1 MRPAATACIQPE
13 LSQQHRPRSSQH
25 PGETPCTRSQSSG
38 PGLADAGLGWA
49 GRRGGGRPQTHS
61 LESQDAA
68 QQLARPGPACSSS
81 SPLGPEPTVPE
92 WGSLGRSTSLK
103 QGGWGR
109 ARTPQQRAES
119 CTEGSRAGPNGSA
132 HAFQPLW
139 VGLPQAQGGRGLTS
153 PPPTLPGLTPPFW
166 PKMLP
171 GIWRPTDE
179 CHGASS
185 RSVEGRSSR
194 EGSLGRSARR
204 GIPPPL
210 ALACRGA
217 LGQAQ
222 GHRSTSLAS
231 LPSPPR
237 RPGRAGRRLVCS
249 PPVGPA
255 SPGPPAA
262 SCAHPQTPHAPLG
275 LPTGEDSAWGPRA
288 CRGHRALC
296 L

>member
-1 MRPAATACIQPE
+1 
-13 LSQQHRPRSSQH
+13 
-25 PGETPCTRSQSSG
+25 
-38 PGLADAGLGWA
+38 
-49 GRRGGGRPQTHS
+49 
-61 LESQDAA
+61 
-68 QQLARPGPACSSS
+68 
-81 SPLGPEPTVPE
+81 
-92 WGSLGRSTSLK
+92 
-103 QGGWGR
+103 
-109 ARTPQQRAES
+109 
-119 CTEGSRAGPNGSA
+119 
-132 HAFQPLW
+132 
-139 VGLPQAQGGRGLTS
+139 
-153 PPPTLPGLTPPFW
+153 
-166 PKMLP
+166 MLP

-262 SCAHPQTPHAPLG
+262 SCAHPPPPHAPLG
-275 LPTGEDSAWGPRA
+275 FPTGEDSACGPPGPAENTGLFVSDCCLSSPALWSRPLTK
-288 CRGHRALC
+288 CRRPGGWAPELVGSSSPHGRQASPHRHSRVPGPGNPG
-296 L
+296 